1 MRKDEEMVKN
11 YIKYIDYDGT
21 KRVEFI
27 RSNLEPA
34 DDGIRYI
41 APDGT
46 VWTSRKEY
54 LDYVRGD

>member
-1 MRKDEEMVKN
+1 M
-11 YIKYIDYDGT
+11 Y
-21 KRVEFI
+21 KRVLTYVDHDGVE
-27 RSNLEPA
+27 RTETVVYKTGKKEDAN
-34 DDGIRYI
+34 DDLRYI

>member
-1 MRKDEEMVKN
+1 M
-11 YIKYIDYDGT
+11 Y
-21 KRVEFI
+21 KRVLTYVDHDGVE
-27 RSNLEPA
+27 RTETVVYKTGKKEETS
-34 DDGIRYI
+34 DDLRYI